1 MVSLILIVKGVAILM
16 ITELVVMKK
25 AQEDAKVLRKL
36 REETP
41 KAKLGKAILKIHNIE
56 TILKTKIKDIFK

>member
-1 MVSLILIVKGVAILM
+1 
-16 ITELVVMKK
+16 MKK